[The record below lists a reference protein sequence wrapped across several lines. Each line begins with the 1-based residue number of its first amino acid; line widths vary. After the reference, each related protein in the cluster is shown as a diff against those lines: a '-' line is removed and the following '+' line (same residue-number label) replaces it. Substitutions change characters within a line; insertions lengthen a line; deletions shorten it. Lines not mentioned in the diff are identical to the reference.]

1 MDKLSSLARF
11 KNACPFL
18 GNTKSST
25 LRNLCTSASPRFP
38 TLSLL
43 TERATGCPVM
53 GPALNVRS
61 KEIVAGYAS
70 VAGNEEVDKIHKEK
84 GVFPPPGASIE
95 MCPHA
100 SAARAA
106 ARMADELAT
115 AHKKMASESV
125 TKSVAE
131 QAAAA
136 GCPFHKSATA
146 TSADAARKSASSV
159 ANTPAPAKPTP
170 ATHTKA
176 SHVGGF
182 NYEQFY
188 ANELDKKRKDSSYRY
203 FNNINRLAEKFPVA
217 HTAKVSDEVE
227 VWCANDYLGMGNN
240 PVVLESMHRT
250 LDKYGHGAGG
260 TRNIAGNGAMHLG
273 LEQELANLHRK
284 PAALVF
290 SSCYVANDA
299 TLSTLGSKLPNC
311 ILFSDTM
318 NHASMIQGMR
328 HSGAKRVIFK
338 HNDLEDLETKLKQYP
353 KEQPKIIA
361 FESVYSMCGSIG
373 PIKEICDL
381 AEQYGALTFLDEV
394 HAVGLY
400 GPRGAGVAEHL
411 DYDAQVAAGD
421 SSNAIPGSV
430 MDRIDIITGTL
441 GKAYGAVGGYIAG
454 SEEFVDMVRSYAP
467 GFIFTTS
474 LPPAVVAGA
483 RASVA
488 YQKQY
493 VGDRQ
498 LKQVNVREVKRRFA
512 EVDVPVVPGPSHI
525 VPVLVGDAAL
535 AKAASDK
542 LLAEHDIYV
551 QSINYPTVAVG
562 EERLRI
568 TVTPRHTLEQ
578 MDKLIKAVD
587 QIFTELGINR
597 LKDWKRLG
605 GRAGVGLTN
614 SEGVEEAVDPMW
626 NDEQLGLLD
635 GTTPRT
641 LVDGEKAV
649 LDVKAVKKARGV
661 FDNLLGEMK
670 GPVRYSWTQKPVELE
685 VKEVEMKKAVSVK
698 KMKTGAAGIPIEN
711 DVPVAPSASVAV
723 SA

>member
-1 MDKLSSLARF
+1 
-11 KNACPFL
+11 
-18 GNTKSST
+18 
-25 LRNLCTSASPRFP
+25 
-38 TLSLL
+38 
-43 TERATGCPVM
+43 M
-53 GPALNVRS
+53 GPALNVKS

-70 VAGNEEVDKIHKEK
+70 VAANGDFEKIHKDK
-84 GVFPPPGASIE
+84 GVFPPPGATIE

-106 ARMADELAT
+106 ARMADDLAS
-115 AHKKMASESV
+115 AAKKKAAA
-125 TKSVAE
+125 TKAQE
-131 QAAAA
+131 AKDQAAKAA
-136 GCPFHKSATA
+136 AGGCPFHLKAAEEARKA
-146 TSADAARKSASSV
+146 TSTAAA
-159 ANTPAPAKPTP
+159 AAPTP
-170 ATHTKA
+170 VTEHKPY
-176 SHVGGF
+176 SGF
-182 NYEQFY
+182 DYEKFY
-188 ANELDKKRKDSSYRY
+188 VNELDKKHQDSSYRY
-203 FNNINRLAEKFPVA
+203 FNNINRLAAKFPVA
-217 HTAKVSDEVE
+217 HTAKVTDEVE

-240 PVVLESMHRT
+240 PVVLETMHRT

-260 TRNIAGNGAMHLG
+260 TRNIAGNGAMHLS

-299 TLSTLGSKLPNC
+299 TLSTLGSKLPGC
-311 ILFSDTM
+311 VFFSDTM

-328 HSGAKRVIFK
+328 HSGAKRVLFK
-338 HNDLEDLETKLKQYP
+338 HNDLEDLENKLKQYP
-353 KEQPKIIA
+353 KETPKIIA

-411 DYDAQVAAGD
+411 DYDAHAAAG
-421 SSNAIPGSV
+421 SSPHPIKGSV
-430 MDRIDIITGTL
+430 MDRVDIITGTL

-454 SEEFVDMVRSYAP
+454 SEEFVDMIRSYAP

-474 LPPAVVAGA
+474 LPPATIAGA
-483 RASVA
+483 RASVV
-488 YQKQY
+488 YQKNY

-512 EVDVPVVPGPSHI
+512 ELNIPVVPGPSHI

-551 QSINYPTVAVG
+551 QSINYPTVARG

-597 LKDWKRLG
+597 LQDWQRLG
-605 GRAGVGLTN
+605 GRAGVGM
-614 SEGVEEAVDPMW
+614 SDGVEEVDPMW
-626 NDEQLGLLD
+626 NDEQLGLLN
-635 GTTPRT
+635 GTTPHT
-641 LVDGEKAV
+641 LRNGEKAV
-649 LDVKAVKKARGV
+649 VDARAVTKARAV
-661 FDNLLGEMK
+661 FDNLLGPIS
-670 GPVRYSWTQKPVELE
+670 GPLQGSRPIYQHGQPAEG
-685 VKEVEMKKAVSVK
+685 VKRQTIKK
-698 KMKTGAAGIPIEN
+698 KTGG
-711 DVPVAPSASVAV
+711 VPLDSDLPVHPPSVAV